1 MSCSRSIDDVGEWKR
16 CRSAVS
22 SNVVVVVVVVLVGD
36 IDLDMGIV
44 VRVVPVVPVV
54 VPVLVIADVSSA
66 VVVMALNGCISML
79 ITELERSLSDIQ
91 LPYLLE
97 DA

>member
-1 MSCSRSIDDVGEWKR
+1 MIVDR
-16 CRSAVS
+16 
-22 SNVVVVVVVVLVGD
+22 VGD

-44 VRVVPVVPVV
+44 VPVVRFVVPVS
-54 VPVLVIADVSSA
+54 VIDDDVSSA
-66 VVVMALNGCISML
+66 VVVMGRNGCISML